1 MLPDSFQEVL
11 GMLNGILGV
20 GPGHGVFTVI
30 GKLSRIEC
38 PSKRLT
44 YFSGHSIFFDVVL
57 VEKNENAFVS
67 TCFVSV

>member
-1 MLPDSFQEVL
+1 MLPDSFQEAL

-38 PSKRLT
+38 LSKRLT
-44 YFSGHSIFFDVVL
+44 YFQRAFDFL
-57 VEKNENAFVS
+57 
-67 TCFVSV
+67 